1 MNKQDMLQNLKL
13 CNTLEVA
20 VDYFGKDNQLM
31 MLAEELAELIQA
43 ISKYKR
49 NPSNIDS
56 LIEEVA
62 DVEIMLEQL
71 RIIFRKEKKKIDFG
85 ISKVKQ
91 QKTERLRQLLL
102 SNLKES
108 DK

>member
-1 MNKQDMLQNLKL
+1 MNKEEMLSNLKMF
-13 CNTLEVA
+13 NTLDVA

-62 DVEIMLEQL
+62 DVEIMIEQL
-71 RIIFRKEKKKIDFG
+71 KIIFRKENKIDFS

-102 SNLKES
+102 SNIKES
-108 DK
+108 E